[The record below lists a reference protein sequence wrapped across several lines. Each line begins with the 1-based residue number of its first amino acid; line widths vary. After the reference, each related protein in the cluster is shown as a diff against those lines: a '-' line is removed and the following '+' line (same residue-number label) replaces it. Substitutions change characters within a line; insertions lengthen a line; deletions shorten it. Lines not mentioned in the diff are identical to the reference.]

1 MQVCLRAC
9 AVACQHRCLT
19 RTELSQFSVRSA
31 CGRHPLHVLIAQAGA
46 HRRLPFFSS
55 RKMARRTSCSVW
67 ITCTTVVLACA
78 AVCEHVSGTHVVPS
92 TPTGAPTG
100 GNRSALAEYPPRVVW
115 KNTTL
120 DWFRFTPDDDTA
132 VVGEW
137 AHAHA
142 RTESR
147 LVCMHE
153 ARGLIPR
160 LTTAYDMWAHPLL
173 DHCI

>member
-1 MQVCLRAC
+1 MCDAVQCCKSWIYSHSIDAVCLRAC
-9 AVACQHRCLT
+9 AVACQHHCLT

-31 CGRHPLHVLIAQAGA
+31 YGRHPLHVLIAQAGA

-55 RKMARRTSCSVW
+55 RKMARTSCSLW

-78 AVCEHVSGTHVVPS
+78 AVCEHVSGTHAVSS

-120 DWFRFTPDDDTA
+120 DWFRFTRDGDTA

-142 RTESR
+142 RTQSR
-147 LVCMHE
+147 LV
-153 ARGLIPR
+153 
-160 LTTAYDMWAHPLL
+160 WAHRLL
-173 DHCI
+173 GHCI